1 MTQIPF
7 YIYYIV
13 YTGNIRHKMQNKDK
27 QKKNT
32 THEKTKKMSNMDLV
46 IKQGSEPRC
55 LQRVSSF
62 CFCYYIILY
71 L

>member
-32 THEKTKKMSNMDLV
+32 THEKTKKMS
-46 IKQGSEPRC
+46 KG
-55 LQRVSSF
+55 
-62 CFCYYIILY
+62 
-71 L
+71 